1 MKKAITKCLKYF
13 NSFIRSDWY
22 ILFNSLLIFVGW
34 CTGAWVALLCVSFA
48 IALLPLLFVRGTK
61 HLLVPLMQFTFAIS
75 TNRHALH
82 GFAPLLAIV
91 ALLFAALIFNLV
103 RFKPDFSFMRP
114 KRIKGFHLSMLAL
127 SVPFALGGVGSPYE
141 HPLAVL
147 AALGLAVLIGLGYTL
162 LFATNANCETKS
174 ELPEYML
181 KILLASGLLISL
193 QLLVYFARAGSVETI
208 KQMIIGKDIS
218 IGWAGKN
225 NVAPTI
231 AMCIPAAFYFCLK
244 KSKLAP
250 LFAFAGLAEYALLFT
265 TGCRGAI
272 LFSTLALPALILYTA
287 VKCENKIAFCSTV
300 CGVFIIA
307 VVALAFM
314 GEFVVDVLDGIIGK
328 GMNSAGR
335 VETLY
340 PEAFEVFKR
349 WPIFGSGWD
358 YRLGEMAGDG
368 YTPYWYH
375 STAVQV
381 LATMGIVGVI
391 SFCAFYF
398 WRYKTFLTLRKQP
411 AAVMLLAGLA
421 LFDAYGMIDTN
432 FFGPTFFVMLMCITL
447 VVEVNV
453 PDGKCRAFGGRDPI
467 ADIAH
472 LCKLIGTRLK
482 RKPLAAEEAVAA
494 EAEQIRP
501 TEQLPPQEA
510 ESAEKTE

>member
-1 MKKAITKCLKYF
+1 MKTAISKCLNYF
-13 NSFIRSDWY
+13 NRFIQSDLY
-22 ILFNSLLIFVGW
+22 ILFNSALIFIGW

-48 IALLPLLFVRGTK
+48 IALLPLFLAKETK

-82 GFAPLLAIV
+82 GFAPLLVVV
-91 ALLFAALIFNLV
+91 ALLFAALIFNLI
-103 RFKPDFSFMRP
+103 RFKPDFSFMHP

-127 SVPFALGGVGSPYE
+127 IIPFALGGVGSAYE
-141 HPLAVL
+141 HPLAVI
-147 AALGLAVLIGLGYTL
+147 AALALVVIIGLGYTF
-162 LFATNANCETKS
+162 LFATNVGSENKS
-174 ELPEYML
+174 ELPKYML

-193 QLLVYFARAGSVETI
+193 QLIVNFARAGSVEAI

-244 KSKLAP
+244 KSKLTP
-250 LFAFAGLAEYALLFT
+250 LFAFIGLAEYALLFT

-272 LFSTLALPALILYTA
+272 LFSTLALPALILYSA
-287 VKCENKIAFCSTV
+287 VKSENKLAFCVTV
-300 CGVFIIA
+300 CGVFVAA

-314 GEFVVDVLDGIIGK
+314 GEFVVDVLDGILGK

-340 PEAFEVFKR
+340 PEAFEVFRR

-381 LATMGIVGVI
+381 LATMGVVGVI
-391 SFCAFYF
+391 SFAAFYF
-398 WRYKTFLTLRKQP
+398 WRYKTFLSLRKRP
-411 AAVMLLAGLA
+411 DAVMLLAGLA

-453 PDGKCRAFGGRDPI
+453 PEGKCRAFGGRDPI

-472 LCKLIGTRLK
+472 ICKLIGARLK
-482 RKPLAAEEAVAA
+482 RKPLASAEAVAA

-501 TEQLPPQEA
+501 TEQLPPKETD
-510 ESAEKTE
+510 SAEKTE